1 MWENHDRQTFSSLRR
16 EMPLSLWVKSLK
28 AFAGCGI
35 LKNSAITKADGFVRE
50 HLRNRGKEMEQKG
63 TPESSPHISSCPS
76 YVQITVDNSHPGGKA
91 GVKMIEGCVAH

>member
-1 MWENHDRQTFSSLRR
+1 MWENHGRQTFSSLRR

-63 TPESSPHISSCPS
+63 TELQNQVLTSLPVLAMCRSQWTTATLEAK
-76 YVQITVDNSHPGGKA
+76 Q
-91 GVKMIEGCVAH
+91 E